1 MRGLASLHR
10 GPSLNPLILFLLFA
24 SLVSSKTLTLKA
36 TLEQSSQ
43 PKCFD
48 YTTTL
53 FDVDTDNDLGFT
65 TGFTMDPQRQCMID
79 IKSGITRIVY
89 EKGMIVQMFGFNSI
103 GNAVSLGRVAN
114 GQIVY
119 WYDFSGNAQQRRFLF
134 SNPTDFPLS
143 FRVTL

>member
-1 MRGLASLHR
+1 MHRGLSK
-10 GPSLNPLILFLLFA
+10 SPLILLLLYA
-24 SLVSSKTLTLKA
+24 SLVFSKTLTLKA

-119 WYDFSGNAQQRRFLF
+119 WYDFSGNA
-134 SNPTDFPLS
+134 
-143 FRVTL
+143 

>member
-1 MRGLASLHR
+1 MLLLLLASLV
-10 GPSLNPLILFLLFA
+10 F
-24 SLVSSKTLTLKA
+24 SKTLNLTA
-36 TLEQSSQ
+36 TLEQASL

-65 TGFTMDPQRQCMID
+65 TGFTLDPQKQCMID
-79 IKSGITRIVY
+79 IKAGITRTVY
-89 EKGMIVQMFGFNSI
+89 ERGMIVQMFGFNSI

-119 WYDFSGNAQQRRFLF
+119 WYDFSGNA
-134 SNPTDFPLS
+134 
-143 FRVTL
+143 